1 MLKQLASYFNSLLH
15 KFAKPET
22 YGYQLEQYIISHQPT
37 STAQIEGLEREFDL
51 LYSARNKSWM
61 V

>member
-1 MLKQLASYFNSLLH
+1 MLNQLAGYFYNLLH
-15 KFAKPET
+15 KFAEPET
-22 YGYQLEQYIISHQPT
+22 YGYQLEQYIISHNPT

-51 LYSARNKSWM
+51 LYSARNKNWM